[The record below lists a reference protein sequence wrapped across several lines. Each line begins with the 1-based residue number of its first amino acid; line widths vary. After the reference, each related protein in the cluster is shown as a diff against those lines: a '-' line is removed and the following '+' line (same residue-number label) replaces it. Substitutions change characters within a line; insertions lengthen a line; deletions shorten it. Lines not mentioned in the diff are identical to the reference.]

1 MVIGLLILIPV
12 IAITTG
18 YFTLK
23 AYQLGLKHNYELKH
37 EEKPTIKENPLQEFF
52 DNKAEA
58 KQAQEQASMIDEWLH
73 GAKE

>member
-1 MVIGLLILIPV
+1 MVIGLLILMPV

-58 KQAQEQASMIDEWLH
+58 KQAQE
-73 GAKE
+73 

>member
-1 MVIGLLILIPV
+1 MVIGLLILIP
-12 IAITTG
+12 IITITTG

-37 EEKPTIKENPLQEFF
+37 EEKPSIDESPIKEFF
-52 DNKAEA
+52 ETKTQV
-58 KQAQEQASMIDEWLH
+58 KQAEEQASMMSEWLN

>member
-52 DNKAEA
+52 DNKVEA
-58 KQAQEQASMIDEWLH
+58 KQSEEQDSLIDEWFN